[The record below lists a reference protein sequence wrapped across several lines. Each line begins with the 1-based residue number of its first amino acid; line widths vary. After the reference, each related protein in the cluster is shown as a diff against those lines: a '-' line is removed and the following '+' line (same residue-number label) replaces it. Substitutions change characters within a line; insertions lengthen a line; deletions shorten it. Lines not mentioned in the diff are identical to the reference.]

1 MRGEGSLIVADVN
14 LLLRV
19 LQRFKR
25 AAARQLLIARL
36 HNEIGTDKT
45 LLSGLN
51 IKLGANVECS

>member
-1 MRGEGSLIVADVN
+1 LIVADVN

-45 LLSGLN
+45 LLSGQN
-51 IKLGANVECS
+51 IKLRANVECS